1 MATLLYRLGR
11 FAYRRAWTVLAVWL
25 VLFVAILGGGFALG
39 GQTSESFDIPGT
51 ESQDALDRLA
61 AVFPQVAGASAQA
74 IVEAPPGSSVT
85 DEEYRPT
92 IDKLVAEIR
101 AVDGIDSVVGPFDEF
116 ATEAVSDDERL
127 ARIQVQFDGAST
139 EVTELSLEQLTATA
153 EIGREAD
160 LRVEFGGQVFQDNT
174 FGITISEVFGVIFA
188 GLVLF
193 ITFGSLAAAG
203 MPLLSALVGV
213 GIVVGGI
220 TAISAFTSV
229 SSTAPL
235 LALMIGLAVGID
247 YSLFILSRHRN
258 QLAAGEDPEESAAI
272 AVGTAG
278 NAVVFA
284 GITVIIALLG
294 LLVVGIPFLS
304 VMGIGAAFAVL
315 VAILVAITLLPAI
328 LGLAKGRLAP
338 KPGSRAYLRARWGLG
353 DPDDRASD
361 RAAPAS
367 TEPATPERERPT
379 MGARW
384 VRVVMRS
391 PILVT
396 LGCVAILGTLA
407 VPALSLDLN
416 LPDNGSEPA
425 GSTQRQAYDLV
436 SDAFGPGY
444 NGPLVVAVDIT
455 QTTTIFEDLDSI
467 GDELRTLDGVS
478 FVSQGI
484 PDAGLDTAII
494 QVIPKTAPDS
504 PETKALVQTIRDLA
518 PGLEAEYDTAVS
530 VTGATAVGIDISNRL
545 TSALVPFGLVVVG
558 LSIILLM
565 MVFRSVL
572 VPLKAAVGFLLSV
585 VASFGVIVAIF
596 QWGWFGAVLGV
607 DNPGPIISFLPILLM
622 AVLFGLAMDYE
633 VFLVSGMRE
642 EFVRTGNARTAVTRG
657 FSNGARVVTAA
668 ALIMFFVFFAFVPEG
683 SGAIKAIALG
693 LAIGIV
699 LDAFLVRMTLVPAVM
714 TLLGRAAWWL
724 PAWLGRLLPDMDI
737 EGEKLGKHREAA
749 RWAEAQG
756 DAIISMERL
765 VASSGGNR
773 VGPLTV
779 NVPAGALALVI
790 GERRDREILVEV
802 LSGRR
807 EQSGGRVQ
815 LDGHPLPSE
824 SSRVRRLAAIGLVDT
839 GESAGRSFGEIL
851 GERIAVTRQR
861 FPRRSIESQAEEL
874 IQRIGFAT
882 ADSGARTLL
891 PIDLATG
898 SSRLPH
904 LERAVASAAAAIAER
919 APVVLLEPGDFAST
933 DDARDFLRIVSRL
946 APASTTLVVGVP
958 TERLP
963 ELEHGL
969 RPIVRIPL
977 SQGGAPEH
985 PLSGAFALST
995 TSIRKG
1001 AE

>member
-74 IVEAPPGSSVT
+74 IVEAPSGSSVT

-92 IDKLVAEIR
+92 IDELVAEIR

-455 QTTTIFEDLDSI
+455 QTTT
-467 GDELRTLDGVS
+467 
-478 FVSQGI
+478 
-484 PDAGLDTAII
+484 
-494 QVIPKTAPDS
+494 
-504 PETKALVQTIRDLA
+504 
-518 PGLEAEYDTAVS
+518 
-530 VTGATAVGIDISNRL
+530 N
-545 TSALVPFGLVVVG
+545 
-558 LSIILLM
+558 
-565 MVFRSVL
+565 
-572 VPLKAAVGFLLSV
+572 
-585 VASFGVIVAIF
+585 
-596 QWGWFGAVLGV
+596 
-607 DNPGPIISFLPILLM
+607 
-622 AVLFGLAMDYE
+622 
-633 VFLVSGMRE
+633 
-642 EFVRTGNARTAVTRG
+642 
-657 FSNGARVVTAA
+657 
-668 ALIMFFVFFAFVPEG
+668 
-683 SGAIKAIALG
+683 
-693 LAIGIV
+693 
-699 LDAFLVRMTLVPAVM
+699 
-714 TLLGRAAWWL
+714 
-724 PAWLGRLLPDMDI
+724 
-737 EGEKLGKHREAA
+737 
-749 RWAEAQG
+749 
-756 DAIISMERL
+756 
-765 VASSGGNR
+765 
-773 VGPLTV
+773 
-779 NVPAGALALVI
+779 
-790 GERRDREILVEV
+790 
-802 LSGRR
+802 
-807 EQSGGRVQ
+807 
-815 LDGHPLPSE
+815 
-824 SSRVRRLAAIGLVDT
+824 
-839 GESAGRSFGEIL
+839 
-851 GERIAVTRQR
+851 
-861 FPRRSIESQAEEL
+861 
-874 IQRIGFAT
+874 
-882 ADSGARTLL
+882 
-891 PIDLATG
+891 
-898 SSRLPH
+898 
-904 LERAVASAAAAIAER
+904 
-919 APVVLLEPGDFAST
+919 
-933 DDARDFLRIVSRL
+933 
-946 APASTTLVVGVP
+946 
-958 TERLP
+958 
-963 ELEHGL
+963 
-969 RPIVRIPL
+969 
-977 SQGGAPEH
+977 
-985 PLSGAFALST
+985 
-995 TSIRKG
+995 
-1001 AE
+1001 